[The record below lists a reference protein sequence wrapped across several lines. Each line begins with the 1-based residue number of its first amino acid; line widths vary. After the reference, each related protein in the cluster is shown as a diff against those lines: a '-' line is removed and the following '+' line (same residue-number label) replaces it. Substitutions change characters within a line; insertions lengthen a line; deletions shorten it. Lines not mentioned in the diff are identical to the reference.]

1 MAEHRR
7 YRRGCEAEGISMIF
21 IIGYLACCFALAALL
36 LAMMGAVA

>member
-1 MAEHRR
+1 MGRR
-7 YRRGCEAEGISMIF
+7 DRVCREGRMIF